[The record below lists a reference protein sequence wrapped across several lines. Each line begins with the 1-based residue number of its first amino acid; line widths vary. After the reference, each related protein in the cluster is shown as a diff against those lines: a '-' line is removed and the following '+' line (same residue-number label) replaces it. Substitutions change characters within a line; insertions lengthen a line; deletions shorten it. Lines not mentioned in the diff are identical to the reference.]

1 MDLTIGEIFISVF
14 TFKNLLAISAGVG
27 GGLVIGSL
35 PGLTANMGVAL
46 LLPVTFSMGP
56 IEALLML
63 ASLYTAA
70 IYGGSFSAILLHTP
84 GTSASAATAIDG
96 FELTRRGEA
105 AKAIRI
111 ATFSSMTGGMVSA
124 LFLLLLA
131 PPLSLI
137 SLKFGPPEYFLLA
150 VFGLTIIGSLA
161 SGNIVK
167 GLLSGMIG
175 LLFSTVGMDLDSG
188 FPRYAFGLFALH
200 SGLNFV
206 PAVIGLFSLSQAF
219 IMACNVH
226 ETIER
231 IDISARAGWRFFP
244 TLSELKEIKTTLLRS
259 SLIGVVVGILP
270 GAGGDIGSWVSY
282 NEAKR
287 FSKHRERFGK
297 GAIEGICASETANNA
312 VTGSSLIPML
322 TLGIPGSATAAIM
335 LGALI
340 IQGLVPGRELFT
352 HNGYI
357 TYTVIIGFFFA
368 NILMAVVGMLASR
381 YVDHIARLPNNCL
394 IPAIIILSV
403 VGSYSLGNDMVDVYV
418 MIAFG
423 FFGYLMRLTGFH
435 PAPMILGLILGP
447 IAEKGFRQSVALSQ
461 GHLSGYFLTRPICIV
476 MIVLILLS
484 IVTSVMLSRK
494 NIHMQEDK

>member
-1 MDLTIGEIFISVF
+1 MDLTLVDIFISVF
-14 TFKNLLAISAGVG
+14 TLKNFLAVSGGVV
-27 GGLVIGSL
+27 GGLVIGAL

-46 LLPVTFSMGP
+46 LLPITFSMGP

-84 GTSASAATAIDG
+84 GNSASAATAIDG
-96 FELTRRGEA
+96 FELTRQGQA

-161 SGNIVK
+161 SGNILK
-167 GLLSGMIG
+167 GLLSGVIG

-188 FPRYAFGLFALH
+188 FPRFAFGLFALH

-219 IMACNVH
+219 IMAGDVH
-226 ETIER
+226 KTIER
-231 IDISARAGWRFFP
+231 VGAPAKTGWRFFP
-244 TLSELKEIKTTLLRS
+244 TLAELKEIKFTLLRS
-259 SLIGVVVGILP
+259 SLIGVIVGILP

-287 FSKHRERFGK
+287 FSKHPGRFGK
-297 GAIEGICASETANNA
+297 GSLEGICASETANNA

-357 TYTVIIGFFFA
+357 TYTVIMGFFFA
-368 NILMAVVGMLASR
+368 NILMAVFGMLASR
-381 YVDHIARLPNNCL
+381 YVCYIARLPNNCL
-394 IPAIIILSV
+394 IPTIIVLSI

-423 FFGYLMRLTGFH
+423 FLGFLMRMTGFH

-447 IAEKGFRQSVALSQ
+447 IAEKGFRQSVALSH
-461 GHLSGYFLTRPICIV
+461 GHLAGYMLTRPLCVV
-476 MIVLILLS
+476 MIVLIVLS
-484 IVTSVMLSRK
+484 ILTSVMMSRK
-494 NIHMQEDK
+494 KLKMEADK

>member
-1 MDLTIGEIFISVF
+1 MELTIVEILIRVF
-14 TFKNLLAISAGVG
+14 TFKNLLAIVTGVT
-27 GGLVIGSL
+27 GGLVIGAL

-84 GTSASAATAIDG
+84 GTSASAATAMDG
-96 FELTRRGEA
+96 FELTRQGKA
-105 AKAIRI
+105 NTAIRI
-111 ATFSSMTGGMVSA
+111 ATYSSMVGGLVSA

-131 PPLSLI
+131 PPLSMI

-150 VFGLTIIGSLA
+150 VFGITVIGSLA
-161 SGNIVK
+161 SGNIIK
-167 GLLSGMIG
+167 GLLSGALGI
-175 LLFSTVGMDLDSG
+175 LFSTVGMDLDSG
-188 FPRYAFGLFALH
+188 FPRFTFGVFALH
-200 SGLNFV
+200 SGMNFV
-206 PAVIGLFSLSQAF
+206 PVVIGLFSLSQALT
-219 IMACNVH
+219 MAEEVH
-226 ETIER
+226 KTIER
-231 IDISARAGWRFFP
+231 IDSPADTDWRFLP
-244 TLSELKEIKTTLLRS
+244 TLEELKKIWVTWIRS

-287 FSKHRERFGK
+287 FSKNPERFGK

-335 LGALI
+335 LGALVI
-340 IQGLVPGRELFT
+340 HGLVPGHELFT
-352 HNGYI
+352 QYGYI

-368 NILMAVVGMLASR
+368 NIVMAAIGMFSSR
-381 YVDHIARLPNNCL
+381 YITHIARMPNYSL
-394 IPAIIILSV
+394 VPPIIFLSV
-403 VGSYSLGNDMVDVYV
+403 IGSYALGNNMFDVYI

-423 FFGYLMRLTGFH
+423 LLGYLMRKTGFH

-447 IAEKGFRQSVALSQ
+447 IAEKGYRQMIALSQ
-461 GHLSGYFLTRPICIV
+461 GNLVTYVFTRPICLILIAL
-476 MIVLILLS
+476 IVLS
-484 IVTSVMLSRK
+484 IITSVFLSRRRSR
-494 NIHMQEDK
+494 